1 MKESYQSP
9 GDISIKQIYLISPN
23 KNKFVSLIDYLV
35 EMNIYESIFSS
46 TISGNI
52 VLSDN
57 RNLIRDFPIL
67 GEEILLVEL
76 KTPTFTDELSIYR
89 AFRVFSLGDKNFVR
103 DGNSLVYK
111 LDFCSQ
117 ESFVNSLTKLYG
129 LYEGKPDQIISQI
142 FTEYLKLERVFSV
155 NEVGEKM
162 DAKTQIQETN
172 LTILSKPTNSLKFV
186 IPGWSPLKSINWICS
201 KSQAANS
208 KSCNFLFWETTKG
221 FYFSSTDIIFDS
233 LNNVT
238 IGKYSLTASLPG
250 SKDGDKLGIFT
261 IKNIVNKTVFNQ
273 LNNVLS
279 GYLASRVIDVNLYNK
294 TFENYDYD
302 HGLNYYKYAHTE
314 QVNSLPF
321 FDPFIARN
329 PEVYKVVNYNY
340 PKLYNNSEGNFT
352 EKNKFIFGN
361 RRSNLLELTNFDME
375 IVIPGRTDIE
385 AGNLIYLN
393 LPSGKPPSPKD
404 KTKNLKDELF
414 SGYYL
419 ITTLNHKINRLT
431 HYTTMTVSKD
441 SYSKEYYDAR

>member
-208 KSCNFLFWETTKG
+208 KSCN
-221 FYFSSTDIIFDS
+221 
-233 LNNVT
+233 LN
-238 IGKYSLTASLPG
+238 G
-250 SKDGDKLGIFT
+250 
-261 IKNIVNKTVFNQ
+261 
-273 LNNVLS
+273 
-279 GYLASRVIDVNLYNK
+279 
-294 TFENYDYD
+294 
-302 HGLNYYKYAHTE
+302 
-314 QVNSLPF
+314 
-321 FDPFIARN
+321 
-329 PEVYKVVNYNY
+329 
-340 PKLYNNSEGNFT
+340 
-352 EKNKFIFGN
+352 
-361 RRSNLLELTNFDME
+361 
-375 IVIPGRTDIE
+375 
-385 AGNLIYLN
+385 
-393 LPSGKPPSPKD
+393 
-404 KTKNLKDELF
+404 
-414 SGYYL
+414 
-419 ITTLNHKINRLT
+419 
-431 HYTTMTVSKD
+431 
-441 SYSKEYYDAR
+441 